1 MKDIY
6 SEASLHSEAIES
18 NGINPS
24 SMDEQQTQSK
34 VEDIQAVL
42 VKKVRPELG
51 GFWFFDETRIYTK
64 SLLLKPIL

>member
-1 MKDIY
+1 
-6 SEASLHSEAIES
+6 
-18 NGINPS
+18 
-24 SMDEQQTQSK
+24 MDEQQTQSK

-42 VKKVRPELG
+42 VKKLSPVLG